1 MNLAPK
7 MAPAAFN
14 VLGDDISVGCGQFL
28 REINR
33 NPKAL
38 HPNDEVEKAL
48 LFGCVELDARTQSVD
63 NIALSVRPR
72 LASREHPSSH

>member
-1 MNLAPK
+1 

-14 VLGDDISVGCGQFL
+14 VLGDDISVGCGQIL

-38 HPNDEVEKAL
+38 HPNDEIEQAL
-48 LFGCVELDARTQSVD
+48 LFGCVELAARTQFRRRY
-63 NIALSVRPR
+63 RPLR
-72 LASREHPSSH
+72 LAQACSTGTPIFALI